1 MGPSPIIRDQPR
13 VLRGTDEL
21 VLIAAD
27 TASSMPENPCLRR
40 DSLEIKASDPLG
52 GNPRFAYVAGSPRLT
67 SHQYIYYDPARD
79 RIESDFY
86 RIGLTARWPTD
97 FALQYHI
104 HRRAPNLIDRFKV
117 RTSARILLMHS

>member
-1 MGPSPIIRDQPR
+1 MR
-13 VLRGTDEL
+13 
-21 VLIAAD
+21 
-27 TASSMPENPCLRR
+27 ENPCLRR
-40 DSLEIKASDPLG
+40 DSLEIKASDRLG
-52 GNPRFAYVAGSPRLT
+52 GNPRFAYVADSPRLT

-86 RIGLTARWPTD
+86 RIGLTAGWPTD

-117 RTSARILLMHS
+117 RTSARILLNAFMTQGVDGALFQVVL

>member
-27 TASSMPENPCLRR
+27 TASSLPENPCLRR

-67 SHQYIYYDPARD
+67 SHQYIYYDLARD

-86 RIGLTARWPTD
+86 RIGLTAGWPTD

-117 RTSARILLMHS
+117 RTLPGP